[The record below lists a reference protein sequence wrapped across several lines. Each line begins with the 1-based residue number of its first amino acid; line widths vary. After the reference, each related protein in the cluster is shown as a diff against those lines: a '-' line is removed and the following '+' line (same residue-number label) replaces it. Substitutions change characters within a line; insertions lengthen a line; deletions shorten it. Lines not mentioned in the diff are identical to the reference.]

1 MAIEDASQ
9 AGGAS
14 ASWSTSTVE
23 PEPEAKTE
31 ETEPFETLLAREDE
45 RRRLAREAEEQHQQK
60 TTEETNVLREKNR
73 REFVQSEQGAVAAS
87 NAEAERLMH
96 LPTPEYH
103 KLMGSFI
110 TDPDKPFGGP
120 DN

>member
-1 MAIEDASQ
+1 MSCATIPAPSH
-9 AGGAS
+9 
-14 ASWSTSTVE
+14 
-23 PEPEAKTE
+23 
-31 ETEPFETLLAREDE
+31 ETCSVGRRRRCFETLLAREDE